1 MAKNFTAPQRNIV
14 AADKIYI
21 DTKLAEMQLVDISL
35 ARDRATHTGT
45 QTINT
50 INLLQGILD
59 EKETMVGA
67 QAKANTAQST
77 AIDQSNL
84 YTNIRIQAEKDGIIT
99 TCGINAGIRD
109 EIVLDTVRAERKDY
123 IYYMARSQATS
134 TAPVAITGG
143 TVYEYVFKDG
153 ATTSTIY
160 RYVST
165 AVNSRGYPDDW
176 LYSGFVNPTLSG
188 LLAKLIP

>member
-1 MAKNFTAPQRNIV
+1 MAKNFTSPQRNV
-14 AADKIYI
+14 VTPDKIYV
-21 DTKLAEMQLVDISL
+21 DTKVADMRLVVL
-35 ARDRATHTGT
+35 VEARDRTTHTGT

-50 INLLQGILD
+50 IELLQDILN

-84 YTNIRIQAEKDGIIT
+84 YTNIRIQAEKDGIIA

-143 TVYEYVFKDG
+143 TVYEYVFKDA
-153 ATTSTIY
+153 ATTFTIF